1 MKTDRENEDGGGDG
15 NRQRGWE
22 WGWRRR
28 WGWVWGWV
36 VGSRQ
41 LVEQAE
47 REGRVLLTRDVKLLR
62 RRLVP
67 PHRALFVK
75 SLSKQE
81 QLKEVGTTHLS
92 PCVNPYG
99 KDYGKPYGKPCDKKF
114 RHCYRLC
121 SKALIRLLGLVGYNL
136 CF

>member
-1 MKTDRENEDGGGDG
+1 MGIDREDGNGDEDGDGDG
-15 NRQRGWE
+15 YGAGWF
-22 WGWRRR
+22 R
-28 WGWVWGWV
+28 
-36 VGSRQ
+36 SRQ

-62 RRLVP
+62 KRLVP

-92 PCVNPYG
+92 PRVNPYG
-99 KDYGKPYGKPCDKKF
+99 KDYGKPYGEPCDNKF

-121 SKALIRLLGLVGYNL
+121 SKALVRLP
-136 CF
+136 